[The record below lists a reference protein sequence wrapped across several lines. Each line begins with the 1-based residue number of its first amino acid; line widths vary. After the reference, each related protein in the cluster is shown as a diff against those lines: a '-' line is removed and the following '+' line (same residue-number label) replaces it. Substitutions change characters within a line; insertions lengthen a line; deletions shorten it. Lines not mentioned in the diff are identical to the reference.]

1 MIEEYINQNKERFL
15 QELYGL
21 LRIPSVSTESVYKP
35 DMYRAAEYWKKLL
48 LNAGADK
55 AQVFETAG
63 NPVTWGEKIV
73 DRSKPTVLVYGHMD
87 VMPVEPLDQWKS
99 PPFEPEIRDGR
110 IWARGAND
118 DKGQSMM
125 HAKAFEL
132 MVRTGT
138 LPCNVRFMI
147 EGEEEIGS
155 PNLGTWC
162 RNHQD
167 ILKADVILISDT
179 TMISENIPSITTGL
193 RGLTYWEVTV
203 TGPAKDLHSGL
214 YGGTVANPIIVLSK
228 MIAGMIGENGKIT
241 IPGFYDDVMEVSR
254 KERELLSQAP
264 FDENAYKNEIGV
276 EEFGGEKDFT
286 ITERTTIRP
295 SFDVCGI
302 WGGYTGE
309 GSKTVLPSQAHA
321 KISTRLVPHQD
332 FRKITRLFTDHFEK
346 IAPKTVKVTVTDLH
360 GGQSYVCPIDLPAYQ
375 AASKAYLDVY
385 GRNPVPVKS
394 GGSIPIIPVFE
405 EVLGIKS
412 ILMGFGLNS
421 DAIHSPNESFSL
433 EQFFKG
439 IGTIVR
445 FYKHFTDHY

>member
-1 MIEEYINQNKERFL
+1 MTEEYINNNKDRFL
-15 QELYGL
+15 EELCGL
-21 LRIPSVSTESVYKP
+21 LRIPSISTDSAHKA
-35 DMYRAAEYWKKLL
+35 DMYRAAEYWKELL

-55 AQVFETAG
+55 AEIFETAG
-63 NPVTWGEKIV
+63 NPVAWGEKII
-73 DRSKPTVLVYGHMD
+73 DPSKPTVLVYGHMD
-87 VMPVEPLDQWKS
+87 VMPAEPLDQWES
-99 PPFEPEIRDGR
+99 PPFEPQIRDGR

-155 PNLGTWC
+155 PNLGRWC
-162 RNHQD
+162 REHRD
-167 ILKADVILISDT
+167 ILNADVILISDT
-179 TMISENIPSITTGL
+179 TMISPDIPSITTGL

-203 TGPAKDLHSGL
+203 TGPLKDLHSGI
-214 YGGTVANPIIVLSK
+214 YGGAVANPIIVLSK
-228 MIAGMIGENGKIT
+228 MIAGMLGEDGKIT
-241 IPGFYDDVMEVSR
+241 IPDFYDDVMEYSSE
-254 KERELLSQAP
+254 ERGLLSQAP
-264 FDENAYKNEIGV
+264 FDENAYKNAIGV
-276 EEFGGEKDFT
+276 EELSGEKNFT
-286 ITERTTIRP
+286 VPERTTIRP

-321 KISTRLVPHQD
+321 KISTRLVPNQD
-332 FRKITRLFTDHFEK
+332 FRRITRLFTDYFES
-346 IAPKTVKVTVTDLH
+346 IAPKTVKVTVADLH
-360 GGQSYVCPIDLPAYQ
+360 GGQSYACPIDLPAYR
-375 AASKAYLDVY
+375 AAEKAYQDVY
-385 GRNPVPVKS
+385 GRRPVPVKS
-394 GGSIPIIPVFE
+394 GGSIPIIPIFE

-433 EQFFKG
+433 DQFHKG
-439 IGTIVR
+439 IATIAR
-445 FYKHFTDHY
+445 FYKYFGD